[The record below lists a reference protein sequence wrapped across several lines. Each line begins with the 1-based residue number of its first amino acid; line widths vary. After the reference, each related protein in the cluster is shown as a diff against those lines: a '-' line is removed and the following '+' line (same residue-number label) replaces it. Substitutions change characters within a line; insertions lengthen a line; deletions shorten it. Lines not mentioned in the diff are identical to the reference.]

1 MSFRDIKFTKT
12 NLTNTQTK
20 LNFAI
25 KGKSFLEYNR
35 EQLVVQIKKLW
46 PEYQTTREKFFALFK
61 KLVVKLHETYT
72 GMGKLKFIEISQI
85 SKIQH
90 KPLIF
95 IKNIKVHGI
104 LLPKIEY
111 ELTSSEQLPP
121 YSFLDTTH
129 NLDDLIII
137 LNKFFR
143 ILIFLAESEDKI
155 LKFSVNYE
163 RINRRINGLKYIMI
177 PELQIITK
185 RLKEFLEEAER
196 ENSVRL
202 KKTKKLINKKTKL
215 N

>member
-1 MSFRDIKFTKT
+1 MSFRNIKFTKT
-12 NLTNTQTK
+12 NLTNTQTR

-25 KGKSFLEYNR
+25 KGKNFLEYNR

-46 PEYQTTREKFFALFK
+46 PEYQTAREKFFALFK
-61 KLVVKLHETYT
+61 KLVLKLHETYT
-72 GMGKLKFIEISQI
+72 GMGKLKIIDIGQI

-95 IKNIKVHGI
+95 IKNTKLHGI

-143 ILIFLAESEDKI
+143 VLIFLAESEDKI
-155 LKFSVNYE
+155 LKFSLNYE
-163 RINRRINGLKYIMI
+163 RINHRINGLKYIMI
-177 PELQIITK
+177 PELQVVTK

>member
-1 MSFRDIKFTKT
+1 M
-12 NLTNTQTK
+12 QTK

-25 KGKSFLEYNR
+25 KGKIFLGYNR
-35 EQLVVQIKKLW
+35 EQIIVQIKKLW
-46 PEYQTTREKFFALFK
+46 PEYQTLKGDFLILFK
-61 KLVVKLHETYT
+61 KLILKLHETYS

-85 SKIQH
+85 SKLQH
-90 KPLIF
+90 KPLIS
-95 IKNIKVHGI
+95 IKNKKVHGI
-104 LLPKIEY
+104 LLPKIEF
-111 ELTSSEQLPP
+111 ELTSSEQLPS

-137 LNKFFR
+137 LKEFFR

-155 LKFSVNYE
+155 LKFALYYKRVN
-163 RINRRINGLKYIMI
+163 NRINGLKYII
-177 PELQIITK
+177 VPELQVTIK

-202 KKTKKLINKKTKL
+202 KKTKELIKKKKNKL

>member
-1 MSFRDIKFTKT
+1 M
-12 NLTNTQTK
+12 QTK

-25 KGKSFLEYNR
+25 KGKFFLGYNR
-35 EQLVVQIKKLW
+35 EQIIVQIKKLW
-46 PEYQTTREKFFALFK
+46 PEYQTLKGDFLILFK
-61 KLVVKLHETYT
+61 KLILKLHETYS

-85 SKIQH
+85 SKLQH
-90 KPLIF
+90 KPLIS
-95 IKNIKVHGI
+95 IKNKKVHGI
-104 LLPKIEY
+104 LLPKIEF
-111 ELTSSEQLPP
+111 ELTSSEQLPS

-137 LNKFFR
+137 LKEFFR

-155 LKFSVNYE
+155 LKFALYYKRVN
-163 RINRRINGLKYIMI
+163 NRINGLKYII
-177 PELQIITK
+177 VPELQVTIK

-202 KKTKKLINKKTKL
+202 KKTKELIKKKKNKL